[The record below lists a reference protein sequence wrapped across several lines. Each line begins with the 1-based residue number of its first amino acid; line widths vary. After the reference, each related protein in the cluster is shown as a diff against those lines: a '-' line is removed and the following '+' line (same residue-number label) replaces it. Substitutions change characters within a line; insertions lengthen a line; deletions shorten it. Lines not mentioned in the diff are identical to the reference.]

1 MWLESSRPLGLD
13 SCAGGRGLFNQA
25 VQPGR
30 RPAAAAGGREVVGSE
45 VGSQSA
51 ELDAIRGH
59 GLACMQPWI
68 AIKKA
73 WAFGVCEILQAQ

>member
-1 MWLESSRPLGLD
+1 VQE
-13 SCAGGRGLFNQA
+13 GRGLFNQKE
-25 VQPGR
+25 GR
-30 RPAAAAGGREVVGSE
+30 LLHAAGGREVVGSE

>member
-1 MWLESSRPLGLD
+1 VQE
-13 SCAGGRGLFNQA
+13 GRGLFNQKED
-25 VQPGR
+25 GR
-30 RPAAAAGGREVVGSE
+30 LLLLLHAAGGRE

-68 AIKKA
+68 AIKA